1 MDILGNWVHPKVQL
15 LFPNN
20 DTVFQDYD
28 WPIHTARSV
37 QSWFGEHEDALQHLP
52 WPGQLPE
59 LIIIKAL
66 WSVSEGTV
74 RSRFPPS

>member
-37 QSWFGEHEDALQHLP
+37 QSWFGEHEDALYQIP
-52 WPGQLPE
+52 WP
-59 LIIIKAL
+59 
-66 WSVSEGTV
+66 V
-74 RSRFPPS
+74 